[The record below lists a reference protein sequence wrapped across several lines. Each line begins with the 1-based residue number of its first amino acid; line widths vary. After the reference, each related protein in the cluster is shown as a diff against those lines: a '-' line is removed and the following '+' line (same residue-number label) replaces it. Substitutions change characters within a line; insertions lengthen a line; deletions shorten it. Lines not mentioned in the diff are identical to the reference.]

1 MLSTAID
8 VPLRDAKV
16 DQIELVHCLWVL
28 NIVAYHNVFRL
39 KVAMNETLAMKLL
52 QEVEQLN
59 SHCHHTLDREVSPIL
74 LENVFNTEA

>member
-16 DQIELVHCLWVL
+16 DQIELVHWLWVL

-52 QEVEQLN
+52 
-59 SHCHHTLDREVSPIL
+59 
-74 LENVFNTEA
+74 